1 MPLPQNRRLW
11 PTVVVI
17 SILSL
22 TVAASEISA
31 RHHPESLAQA
41 LSTIPLSVE
50 GWTLNQQA
58 PLSGRV
64 LERLVLTDYVSRV
77 YSKEAKQLGL
87 FVAYYAEQ
95 RSGES
100 MHSPKQCLPGS
111 GWEIW
116 RYGSV
121 TVPLSDRKV
130 VVNNYSIQKAGERNI
145 VLYWY
150 QSGSRIIASEYMGK
164 MLLMRDAMLNGRTDG
179 ALVRIVLPDQPGA
192 IEEGVRFASALIPEI
207 ERCFGRPSLT
217 SSATKGLAGSG
228 SE

>member
-1 MPLPQNRRLW
+1 MLVLQHRRLW
-11 PTVVVI
+11 PSVVLI
-17 SILSL
+17 AILSV
-22 TVAASEISA
+22 TVAVAGISA
-31 RHHPESLAQA
+31 RRHPESLAQS
-41 LSTIPLSVE
+41 LSTIPTLLE
-50 GWTLNQQA
+50 GWTLKQQA
-58 PLSGRV
+58 PLPERT

-77 YSKEAKQLGL
+77 YSNGAKQLAL

-121 TVPLSDRKV
+121 TVPLNGRRV
-130 VVNNYSIQKAGERNI
+130 MVNNYSIQKGGEREI

-150 QSGSRIIASEYMGK
+150 QSGSRIIASEYVGK

-179 ALVRIVLPDQPGA
+179 ALVRIVLPDRPGA
-192 IEEGVRFASALIPEI
+192 VEEGVKFASGLIPEI
-207 ERCFGRPSLT
+207 ERCFGRRVQNSLA
-217 SSATKGLAGSG
+217 SAGGGDK
-228 SE
+228 

>member
-1 MPLPQNRRLW
+1 MPLPQNRRLL
-11 PTVVVI
+11 PTVLLI
-17 SILSL
+17 SFLSL
-22 TVAASEISA
+22 TLAAAEISA
-31 RHHPESLAQA
+31 RHHPESLTQS
-41 LSTIPLSVE
+41 LNTIPRSVE
-50 GWTLNQQA
+50 GWTLNQQT
-58 PLSGRV
+58 PLPRRI

-77 YSKEAKQLGL
+77 YSKKAKQLGL

-121 TVPLSDRKV
+121 TVPLKDRQV
-130 VVNNYSIQKAGERNI
+130 VVNNYSIQKGGERNV

-150 QSGSRIIASEYMGK
+150 QSGPRIIASEYLGK
-164 MLLMRDAMLNGRTDG
+164 MLLMRDALWNGRTDG

-192 IEEGVRFASALIPEI
+192 VEEGVRFASALVPEI

-217 SSATKGLAGSG
+217 GSAMTSFAGNG